1 MVNQIKKE
9 LSDKGIAIRQK
20 LLMDLSTI
28 KLLLKT
34 YAAKE
39 FVVNQLLQSIH
50 ELSLILTVEFC
61 SGFKRELFAYTLN
74 YTSGLI
80 DALVAARDPE
90 VDPYATML
98 EELISK
104 HTEGPF
110 NDYRVS
116 AGS

>member
-1 MVNQIKKE
+1 M
-9 LSDKGIAIRQK
+9 
-20 LLMDLSTI
+20 
-28 KLLLKT
+28 
-34 YAAKE
+34 
-39 FVVNQLLQSIH
+39 
-50 ELSLILTVEFC
+50 C

-110 NDYRVS
+110 NDYRVLAPETEKNIILFLIFS
-116 AGS
+116 CLATSPRDRDKCPP

>member
-39 FVVNQLLQSIH
+39 FVVNQLLQSI
-50 ELSLILTVEFC
+50 L
-61 SGFKRELFAYTLN
+61 
-74 YTSGLI
+74 
-80 DALVAARDPE
+80 
-90 VDPYATML
+90 
-98 EELISK
+98 
-104 HTEGPF
+104 
-110 NDYRVS
+110 
-116 AGS
+116 